1 MRAPKTGE
9 PATPHSGSREVRAFL
24 LSFLSCR
31 VGWLRSPPFM
41 HGDHECR

>member
-1 MRAPKTGE
+1 MIALRKGE

-31 VGWLRSPPFM
+31 MG
-41 HGDHECR
+41 